1 MALSI
6 KTEQADRLARQ
17 LASLTGESMTEAVTR
32 SLAERLD
39 RVRKKAGP
47 RRGGV
52 AAALMREAA
61 KFQKKHNP
69 PRPTKADFDR
79 LWGE

>member
-1 MALSI
+1 MAVSI
-6 KTEQADRLARQ
+6 KTEQADRLAQQ
-17 LASLTGESMTEAVTR
+17 LSALTGESMTEAVTR

-39 RVRKKAGP
+39 RVRKKTG
-47 RRGGV
+47 RRRTGV

-61 KFQKKHNP
+61 KFREKYNP
-69 PRPTKADFDR
+69 PRLTKADFDR